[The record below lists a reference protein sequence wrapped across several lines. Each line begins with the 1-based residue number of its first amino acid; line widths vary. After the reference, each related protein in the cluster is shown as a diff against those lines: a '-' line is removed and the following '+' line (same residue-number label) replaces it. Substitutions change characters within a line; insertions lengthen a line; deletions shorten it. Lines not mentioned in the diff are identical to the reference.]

1 MRPQKVVMGRNSADM
16 TNGSCTTPESALRV
30 LEVKLNYE
38 ILWVLFIFS
47 ITANYSK
54 PIYNSL
60 MTGLILHLWAVR
72 LQDSGSISLGDK
84 DGIGRERARQAR
96 EGSCQQDRVWETH
109 FPEGRNV
116 PWDKHLHKSGR
127 QEKAQWIPG
136 NKNVL

>member
-1 MRPQKVVMGRNSADM
+1 
-16 TNGSCTTPESALRV
+16 
-30 LEVKLNYE
+30 
-38 ILWVLFIFS
+38 
-47 ITANYSK
+47 
-54 PIYNSL
+54 

-84 DGIGRERARQAR
+84 DGIGRERVRRAR
-96 EGSCQQDRVWETH
+96 ERSCQQDRVWEIH